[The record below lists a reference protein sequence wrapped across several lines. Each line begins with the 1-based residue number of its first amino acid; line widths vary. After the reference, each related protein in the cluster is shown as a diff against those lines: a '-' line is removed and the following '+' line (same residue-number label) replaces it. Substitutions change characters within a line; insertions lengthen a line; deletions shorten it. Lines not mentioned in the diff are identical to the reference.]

1 MMFSEARGFLLTF
14 LDKLFC
20 QFIHDTQNIVNVL
33 ISVTRG
39 LCVSVQGGVRWRGRG
54 KEEVEGTREREGG
67 GEEGERRWR
76 GRAREEVEGVE
87 GKRGKKE
94 GKRKE
99 EGGRRWRVMMWEQE
113 GKSPADIQLVHVLTI
128 KSSSLP

>member
-1 MMFSEARGFLLTF
+1 MEGKRE
-14 LDKLFC
+14 
-20 QFIHDTQNIVNVL
+20 
-33 ISVTRG
+33 
-39 LCVSVQGGVRWRGRG
+39 GG
-54 KEEVEGTREREGG
+54 GG

-76 GRAREEVEGVE
+76 GRGREEVEGVE
-87 GKRGKKE
+87 GKREGGYGGEE